1 MTDSLIHI
9 LTVENKEKFTV
20 EQIEDIVKY
29 GGYLSTVGVGVT
41 EIGLTDFSLMFNYDH
56 KPVILKFA

>member
-9 LTVENKEKFTV
+9 LTVENKEKFTA

-29 GGYLSTVGVGVT
+29 GGYLSTVGVGAT
-41 EIGLTDFSLMFNYDH
+41 EIGLTNFSLMFNYDH

>member
-9 LTVENKEKFTV
+9 LTVENKEKFTS
-20 EQIEDIVKY
+20 EQIRDIVEY
-29 GGYLSTVGVGVT
+29 GGYLSTVGVGAT